1 MDRTAFDPLAT
12 RARDLDARGELHETR
27 SRFRLPDGVVYL
39 DGNSLGALPDSVPA
53 AVDEVLTREWGERLI
68 RSWNEAD
75 WWNAPLRAGDRVGR
89 LLGAAPGQV
98 VVTDSTSVNL
108 FKLVVGA
115 ARLRPGRTLVL
126 TDPDSFPTDLYLA
139 HSAAHLAGLEIH
151 RVSPDEAPAAIAEAG
166 DRLAL
171 AAYSHVD
178 YRTGERWDLPG
189 ITAAAHR
196 VGALACWDLC
206 HSAGAMAVDLDAAEV
221 DLAVGCGYKY
231 LNGGPGAPAF
241 AYVAERHQAVFD
253 QPLPGWTG
261 HARPFAMTPGYVPAP
276 GIARLRSGT
285 PPLLSLLALEAALGA
300 FDGVSPDAL
309 RRQSLSLTTLFIEAV
324 DALEESLE
332 VVTPRDPDRRG
343 SQVSLRH
350 PDAFAIV
357 QALIARGVIGDFRE
371 PDIIRLGFAPL
382 YVTHVDAVEA
392 ARHLGEVLDSAE
404 FQRPE
409 FSQRGAVT

>member
-1 MDRTAFDPLAT
+1 
-12 RARDLDARGELHETR
+12 
-27 SRFRLPDGVVYL
+27 
-39 DGNSLGALPDSVPA
+39 
-53 AVDEVLTREWGERLI
+53 
-68 RSWNEAD
+68 
-75 WWNAPLRAGDRVGR
+75 
-89 LLGAAPGQV
+89 
-98 VVTDSTSVNL
+98 VTDSTSVNL